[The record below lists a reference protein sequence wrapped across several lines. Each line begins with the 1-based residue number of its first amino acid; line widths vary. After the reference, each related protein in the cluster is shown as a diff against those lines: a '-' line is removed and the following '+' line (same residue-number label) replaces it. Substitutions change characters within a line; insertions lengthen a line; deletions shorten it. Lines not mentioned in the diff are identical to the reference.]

1 MRIALSL
8 ASYAAFALL
17 SPAILQAQTV
27 TGSGTADSLPMW
39 RTNSTLGNSIIS
51 LTGTNELTV
60 DGSLEA
66 ITTSGIG
73 LEGTSASGFGVE
85 GASKDNSG
93 VVGSSTS
100 GTGVSGHT
108 GSGYGVQGQ
117 SNSST
122 GVFGISDSGFGV
134 AGSSISNAGVEG
146 TSNNNSGVLG
156 NSKSGSGVEGKSD
169 SLYGVQ
175 GTSTSSTGVVGYS
188 TSGNGLSGHTDSG
201 FGVQGQS
208 TSSTGVFGI
217 SDSGFGVSGS
227 STGNVGVHGDSTSSN
242 GVLGISTEKAG
253 VVGENTDGDG
263 IGGISCDSCDDA
275 AVVGIGKI
283 AGSFTGEVLVADD
296 LVVNGLKAFHID
308 HPLDPANKYLNHF
321 SVESNEVLDS
331 YSGNVTTDG
340 SGMATVEL
348 PGYFEALNK
357 DYRYQLTVI
366 GQFAQAIV
374 REEIRGNRFTIETDK
389 PSVKVSWQVM
399 GVRSDASAKAHA
411 LPVEQE
417 KPEQERGY
425 YLSPE
430 LFGQPAEK
438 SLTWLYH
445 GYLMRDAIQMKQQ
458 RQARAEAARLHKTGE
473 EESGAALPEI
483 DSKF

>member
-156 NSKSGSGVEGKSD
+156 NSKSGSGVHRRRVIPRTMWVSNR
-169 SLYGVQ
+169 
-175 GTSTSSTGVVGYS
+175 GTLSRPVLRGTLRIITPRRASTSPI
-188 TSGNGLSGHTDSG
+188 NIR
-201 FGVQGQS
+201 
-208 TSSTGVFGI
+208 TSSRTPF
-217 SDSGFGVSGS
+217 
-227 STGNVGVHGDSTSSN
+227 
-242 GVLGISTEKAG
+242 
-253 VVGENTDGDG
+253 
-263 IGGISCDSCDDA
+263 
-275 AVVGIGKI
+275 
-283 AGSFTGEVLVADD
+283 
-296 LVVNGLKAFHID
+296 
-308 HPLDPANKYLNHF
+308 
-321 SVESNEVLDS
+321 
-331 YSGNVTTDG
+331 
-340 SGMATVEL
+340 
-348 PGYFEALNK
+348 
-357 DYRYQLTVI
+357 R
-366 GQFAQAIV
+366 
-374 REEIRGNRFTIETDK
+374 
-389 PSVKVSWQVM
+389 W
-399 GVRSDASAKAHA
+399 
-411 LPVEQE
+411 
-417 KPEQERGY
+417 
-425 YLSPE
+425 
-430 LFGQPAEK
+430 
-438 SLTWLYH
+438 
-445 GYLMRDAIQMKQQ
+445 
-458 RQARAEAARLHKTGE
+458 RQARGHSLCPTTIKSVFSLCRWQKRIQ
-473 EESGAALPEI
+473 S
-483 DSKF
+483 